1 MTDNC
6 GFDIENL
13 KARYP
18 GKFASEKEMFS
29 WINRGDCIFIG
40 TACGEPQYLAGA
52 LIRFVDENPKAFF
65 DAEVFQVWSLGI
77 APYTDEK
84 FKSNFRHNS
93 FFIGDTTRD
102 RVNQGMADYTPIFLS
117 HVPDL
122 LRRRLTTIDV
132 AMVQASPPDEHGYMS
147 LGVSVD
153 ITKAAFESAPLRIVQ
168 INPRMPRV
176 HGDTF
181 IHARDVDFMVARDE
195 PLLEF
200 EAKVPDD
207 IAARIGDYVS
217 RIVQDGDTIQV
228 GYGSVPNAIMAG
240 LGGKKDLGAH
250 TELLTD
256 GMAMLM
262 REGVINNAKKTAHRG
277 KTVASFCMGRRETYE
292 FLHDNPGIEFRPI
305 DYVNNPMVIARNS
318 NMTAINSVLEIDL
331 SGQATG
337 DSIGKTFYSG
347 IGGSADF
354 MRGAVMAPGGKTIL
368 LLQSTARDG
377 AVSRIVPFLTEGA
390 GVTICR
396 GDVHYVV
403 TEYGIAYLHG
413 KNVRERAMA
422 LIAIAHPDFR
432 EPLIEQAKKNNLIY
446 KDQAYIPG
454 KPGIYPEELE
464 VVRRT
469 RGGLELLLRPVRMSD
484 ESSLK
489 DFFYSL
495 SDKSMFRRFVSQRK
509 DMPHERLQEFVII
522 DYTKE
527 MVILATVQEGEK
539 ERIVGMGQYYI
550 YDNAHTAEVAF
561 AVDDEHQNKG
571 IGTTLLDYLNLL
583 AARQGLLGLTA
594 EALAENT
601 PMIRVFEKNGFEII
615 NRNMG
620 GMWELKK
627 TFNRAV

>member
-1 MTDNC
+1 
-6 GFDIENL
+6 
-13 KARYP
+13 
-18 GKFASEKEMFS
+18 
-29 WINRGDCIFIG
+29 
-40 TACGEPQYLAGA
+40 
-52 LIRFVDENPKAFF
+52 
-65 DAEVFQVWSLGI
+65 
-77 APYTDEK
+77 
-84 FKSNFRHNS
+84 
-93 FFIGDTTRD
+93 
-102 RVNQGMADYTPIFLS
+102 
-117 HVPDL
+117 
-122 LRRRLTTIDV
+122 
-132 AMVQASPPDEHGYMS
+132 
-147 LGVSVD
+147 
-153 ITKAAFESAPLRIVQ
+153 
-168 INPRMPRV
+168 
-176 HGDTF
+176 
-181 IHARDVDFMVARDE
+181 
-195 PLLEF
+195 
-200 EAKVPDD
+200 
-207 IAARIGDYVS
+207 
-217 RIVQDGDTIQV
+217 
-228 GYGSVPNAIMAG
+228 
-240 LGGKKDLGAH
+240 
-250 TELLTD
+250 
-256 GMAMLM
+256 
-262 REGVINNAKKTAHRG
+262 
-277 KTVASFCMGRRETYE
+277 
-292 FLHDNPGIEFRPI
+292 
-305 DYVNNPMVIARNS
+305 
-318 NMTAINSVLEIDL
+318 MTAINSVLGIDL

-354 MRGAVMAPGGKTIL
+354 MRGAVMAPGGKTIIV
-368 LLQSTARDG
+368 LQSTARDG
-377 AVSRIVPFLTEGA
+377 EVSRIVPFLSEGA

-413 KNVRERAMA
+413 KNIRERAMA
-422 LIAIAHPDFR
+422 LIAISHPDFR
-432 EPLIEQAKKNNLIY
+432 EPLIDQAKKNNLIY

-469 RGGLELLLRPVRMSD
+469 CGGLELLLRPIRMSD

-561 AVDDEHQNKG
+561 AVDDECQNMG
-571 IGTTLLDYLNLL
+571 IGTVLLDYLNLL

-601 PMIRVFEKNGFEII
+601 PMLRVFEKNGFEIA
-615 NRNMG
+615 NRNIG

-627 TFNRAV
+627 TFNRGA